1 MLKINSTIKFKI
13 QSICPNLIILLI
25 GTETKSHLP
34 RNKIIEMQT
43 EIYYT
48 FAEEAASGVGKPDP

>member
-1 MLKINSTIKFKI
+1 
-13 QSICPNLIILLI
+13 
-25 GTETKSHLP
+25 
-34 RNKIIEMQT
+34 MQT